1 MMRFRPL
8 SRLRS
13 YLLPAFAAIIL
24 SVGPVGCS
32 STGEEEPNIE
42 LDGAASGE
50 EAGSEN
56 ESNNNAAT
64 GENINENANTEAENV
79 AYNGNAEEEGGEGNN
94 PLGNELNNAIGGD
107 NNGEGLNA
115 NLGNAN
121 EGFAENAGAGEGEG
135 EGMNALA
142 AEAAADNGAGFGNE
156 GAVAGATDAN
166 TSNPFA
172 NNVNAET
179 SSPFPES
186 AESVPSEPMN
196 AYGAT
201 EASGTDYNSSSA
213 PVEAM
218 AEAPSGGAASESM
231 EMSSGEGMAS
241 GGPKSLPEQGSKMAY
256 YVMRGDT
263 LGTIAQK
270 VYGSRSKW
278 KALQSENGLADA
290 NKIYPGDVIY
300 YTLNDSSR
308 AFAQT
313 YEMGAR
319 QFHTVSAGDTLSRIA
334 AKYYGTQG
342 AWRILWKENP
352 QILNPDKIRV
362 GTTLTF
368 RVSNKVAV
376 RDENDY
382 ELEEAGD
389 ENGQVDAEQDELSQ
403 GEASLT
409 EVAMASE

>member
-1 MMRFRPL
+1 MMRFCPL

-13 YLLPAFAAIIL
+13 YLLPALAAIIL
-24 SVGPVGCS
+24 STGSVGCS
-32 STGEEEPNIE
+32 STGDEEPNIE

-50 EAGSEN
+50 EAGSDN
-56 ESNNNAAT
+56 ESNSNSGDAVNT
-64 GENINENANTEAENV
+64 NES
-79 AYNGNAEEEGGEGNN
+79 AEEESGEGGN
-94 PLGNELNNAIGGD
+94 PVGNELNTALGGND
-107 NNGEGLNA
+107 NGEGLNA
-115 NLGNAN
+115 NVENAN
-121 EGFAENAGAGEGEG
+121 EALNENAGINAN

-142 AEAAADNGAGFGNE
+142 AEAAGDNGAGFGND
-156 GAVAGATDAN
+156 GAVASATDAN
-166 TSNPFA
+166 TSNPFE
-172 NNVNAET
+172 NNVNAEST
-179 SSPFPES
+179 SPFPES
-186 AESVPSEPMN
+186 AETIPSEPMN

-201 EASGTDYNSSSA
+201 ESLDTGSNGSSGFVA
-213 PVEAM
+213 
-218 AEAPSGGAASESM
+218 GGASESM
-231 EMSSGEGMAS
+231 EMSSGEGMVS

-263 LGTIAQK
+263 LGSIAQK
-270 VYGSRSKW
+270 VYGARGKW

-308 AFAQT
+308 AFAQS

-382 ELEEAGD
+382 EFEEAGD
-389 ENGQVDAEQDELSQ
+389 EKGQADAEQDELSQ
-403 GEASLT
+403 GEASMT